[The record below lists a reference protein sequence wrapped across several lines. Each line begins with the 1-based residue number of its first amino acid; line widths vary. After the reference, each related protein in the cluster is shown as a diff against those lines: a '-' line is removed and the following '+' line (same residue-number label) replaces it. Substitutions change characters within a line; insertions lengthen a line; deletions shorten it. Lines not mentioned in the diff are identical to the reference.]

1 FDGILFFAYDLEY
14 GKEITLPSGIP
25 SKDADGF
32 YTYAFSGWDGYTEDM
47 TVDGDITF
55 VAVFFRTAAV
65 AEDGSDLAVNV
76 DEDNAVFSSD
86 TISDV
91 VSKAESDP
99 SVTMT
104 VSVGYGVVVF
114 DNGSLRSLGSSE
126 ASLELYVL
134 DPDDM
139 TQTVRDV
146 VGDNVAYSIS
156 FGPNKAFGG
165 IVTVTVPYV
174 LAEGKDP
181 DNLVVYYVAE
191 DGTVEE
197 IPCTYSEGYVT
208 FSTDHFSV
216 YAVMYGESYD
226 VLAETV
232 LLALITAMIVMPAAV
247 FFSWRRAVGRSV

>member
-1 FDGILFFAYDLEY
+1 MRDAAYC
-14 GKEITLPSGIP
+14 
-25 SKDADGF
+25 
-32 YTYAFSGWDGYTEDM
+32 
-47 TVDGDITF
+47 
-55 VAVFFRTAAV
+55 VAGVW
-65 AEDGSDLAVNV
+65 
-76 DEDNAVFSSD
+76 
-86 TISDV
+86 
-91 VSKAESDP
+91 KA
-99 SVTMT
+99 T
-104 VSVGYGVVVF
+104 
-114 DNGSLRSLGSSE
+114 
-126 ASLELYVL
+126 LELYVL
-134 DPDDM
+134 NPDDM

-156 FGPNKAFGG
+156 FGPNRDFGNG
-165 IVTVTVPYV
+165 TVTVTIPYV

>member
-1 FDGILFFAYDLEY
+1 MRDAAYC
-14 GKEITLPSGIP
+14 
-25 SKDADGF
+25 
-32 YTYAFSGWDGYTEDM
+32 
-47 TVDGDITF
+47 
-55 VAVFFRTAAV
+55 VAGVW
-65 AEDGSDLAVNV
+65 
-76 DEDNAVFSSD
+76 
-86 TISDV
+86 
-91 VSKAESDP
+91 KA
-99 SVTMT
+99 T
-104 VSVGYGVVVF
+104 
-114 DNGSLRSLGSSE
+114 
-126 ASLELYVL
+126 LELYVL
-134 DPDDM
+134 NPDDM

-216 YAVMYGESYD
+216 YAVMYDEPPSDGGSSD
-226 VLAETV
+226 SMTV
-232 LLALITAMIVMPAAV
+232 FTVIGIVI
-247 FFSWRRAVGRSV
+247 AVGAVGMGAMMFVKKKRA

>member
-1 FDGILFFAYDLEY
+1 
-14 GKEITLPSGIP
+14 
-25 SKDADGF
+25 
-32 YTYAFSGWDGYTEDM
+32 
-47 TVDGDITF
+47 
-55 VAVFFRTAAV
+55 
-65 AEDGSDLAVNV
+65 
-76 DEDNAVFSSD
+76 
-86 TISDV
+86 
-91 VSKAESDP
+91 
-99 SVTMT
+99 MT

-126 ASLELYVL
+126 ATLELYVL

-216 YAVMYGESYD
+216 YAVMYEESHD
-226 VLAETV
+226 VSAETV
-232 LLALITAMIVMPAAV
+232 LLALIAAMIVMPAAV
-247 FFSWRRAVGRSV
+247 FLSRRRAAGRSV

>member
-1 FDGILFFAYDLEY
+1 MRDAAYC
-14 GKEITLPSGIP
+14 
-25 SKDADGF
+25 
-32 YTYAFSGWDGYTEDM
+32 
-47 TVDGDITF
+47 
-55 VAVFFRTAAV
+55 VAGVW
-65 AEDGSDLAVNV
+65 
-76 DEDNAVFSSD
+76 
-86 TISDV
+86 
-91 VSKAESDP
+91 KA
-99 SVTMT
+99 T
-104 VSVGYGVVVF
+104 
-114 DNGSLRSLGSSE
+114 
-126 ASLELYVL
+126 LELYVL
-134 DPDDM
+134 NPDDM

-216 YAVMYGESYD
+216 YAVMYEGPSSDGERS
-226 VLAETV
+226 VSPILFAV
-232 LLALITAMIVMPAAV
+232 IGVIIAIGAIGAVIVRK
-247 FFSWRRAVGRSV
+247 RRAV